1 MKFPLDCKSESHFA
15 TSVDCYYDSMHQHYS
30 DFGQHKFIFQKNWRA
45 SICSIPGAKKEK
57 QMSSEKWSSLNN
69 EQTKSKFRN
78 TYQIG

>member
-15 TSVDCYYDSMHQHYS
+15 TSVDCYVLWQYAAALLRFWSTQVHFS
-30 DFGQHKFIFQKNWRA
+30 KELAAER
-45 SICSIPGAKKEK
+45 ICSTKKEK